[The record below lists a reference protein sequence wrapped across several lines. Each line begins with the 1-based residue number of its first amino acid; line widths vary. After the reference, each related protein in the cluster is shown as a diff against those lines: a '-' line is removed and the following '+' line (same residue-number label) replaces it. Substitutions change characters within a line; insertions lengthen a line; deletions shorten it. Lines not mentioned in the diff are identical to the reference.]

1 MSILIVLGI
10 CYTIFIKNM
19 LIQRYYKQQGIYEKI
34 VRSRDGQLVRVLF
47 EVYEF
52 NGEIKGRILKAEPI
66 LALARAPQAA
76 VAHFNRLAGNVAK
89 TCTLRLCAPAEIVSP
104 YFWNFEKKITSPF
117 STFDLFASIK
127 IRAPSL

>member
-1 MSILIVLGI
+1 
-10 CYTIFIKNM
+10 M
-19 LIQRYYKQQGIYEKI
+19 LIQSHYNQQGIFEKI
-34 VRSRDGQLVRVLF
+34 VRSKDGQLVRVCF

-76 VAHFNRLAGNVAK
+76 VAHFNRLAGNVANA
-89 TCTLRLCAPAEIVSP
+89 CAFLLCAPAKIVSP
-104 YFWNFEKKITSPF
+104 YFCNIEKKITSPF
-117 STFDLFASIK
+117 SSFDLFASIK